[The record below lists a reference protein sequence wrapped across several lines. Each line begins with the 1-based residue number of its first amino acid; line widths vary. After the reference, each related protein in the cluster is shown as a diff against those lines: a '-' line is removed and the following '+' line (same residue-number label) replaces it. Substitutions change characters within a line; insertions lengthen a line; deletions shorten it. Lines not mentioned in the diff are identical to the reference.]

1 MKEDQRGHL
10 SKWVSE
16 HQEKWLLGP
25 SEGIAVRVRVEAN
38 CGELVYKFVNFM
50 RLEIIV

>member
-1 MKEDQRGHL
+1 M

-25 SEGIAVRVRVEAN
+25 SEGITLITVRVGVEAN